1 MPWQFQY
8 SIECNVPR
16 EFAWEYWTNI
26 ENWNDPP
33 ARFQL
38 EGPFVAAAQLTTILP
53 GQTLHSVIR
62 DVQPEREATI
72 EMQLPDALLSFHW
85 TFEKLA
91 DDRTRI
97 TQQLALSGPNA
108 DLFVAQ
114 VRIMETSVPEG
125 MKKIATA
132 INQAHRS
139 AK

>member
-1 MPWQFQY
+1 M
-8 SIECNVPR
+8 
-16 EFAWEYWTNI
+16 

-33 ARFQL
+33 ARFHL
-38 EGPFVAAAQLTTILP
+38 DGPFEAGAQLTTILP

-85 TFEKLA
+85 TFEKVA

-97 TQQLALSGPNA
+97 TQQLVLYGPNA
-108 DLFVAQ
+108 DSFVKQ

-125 MKKIATA
+125 MKKIAAA